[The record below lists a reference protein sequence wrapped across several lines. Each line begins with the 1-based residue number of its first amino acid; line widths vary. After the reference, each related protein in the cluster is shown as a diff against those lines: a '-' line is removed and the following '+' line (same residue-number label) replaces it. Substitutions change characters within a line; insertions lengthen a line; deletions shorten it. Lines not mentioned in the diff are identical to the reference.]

1 MKKFLLSLLLF
12 VFSIAFALG
21 QADAGKGAEKIS
33 AALRAQIAAKNDYV
47 KSPTSAKFKA
57 LKEMGLQEARNQI
70 VFLHSKR
77 KPSKSQLKYLTG
89 LGMKIFADSWVP
101 PVGNHPTGY
110 MTAKIPINKINR

>member
-1 MKKFLLSLLLF
+1 MKSSCF

-77 KPSKSQLKYLTG
+77 KSPLLFSLFRPLV
-89 LGMKIFADSWVP
+89 A
-101 PVGNHPTGY
+101 
-110 MTAKIPINKINR
+110 